1 MKTRSSRWAAVLLMM
16 GAVAAIAQA
25 ESAVNVVDQTGRTV
39 VVSQPIERVVS
50 VYGSETY
57 FLYTLGV
64 GDRLVAAWYTGVK
77 GVSQAWDAMFRLEP
91 RLADILCF
99 GDPNVEELAAREPD
113 LILADGVRHAAF
125 SETMSALGIPVIQ
138 YLVETPD
145 ALVQAMTL
153 TGEAFGGDA
162 QVHAAHFSADFTR
175 ILDAA
180 ARDVAA
186 IPADERPRVLF
197 VGTSPLQVAGGA
209 MYQTLL
215 VEAAGG
221 RSVAAHLVGS
231 WNTVTLEQ
239 VLVWNP
245 DVIVIAP
252 YGSVTP
258 STFLDSP
265 DWQSVRAVAQGR
277 VYRMPR
283 VVAPMDTP
291 VPESVLGVVW
301 LAGALYPERT
311 TLDMATEATA
321 FYSTYYG
328 YALSA
333 EELAHL
339 AGR

>member
-1 MKTRSSRWAAVLLMM
+1 MKTRFSGSVAVLL
-16 GAVAAIAQA
+16 VATLASLAQA
-25 ESAVNVVDQTGRTV
+25 ENEIGLVDQTGRSV
-39 VVSQPIERVVS
+39 VVSQPVERVAS
-50 VYGSETY
+50 VYGSGTY
-57 FLYTLGV
+57 FLYALGV

-77 GVSQAWDAMFRLEP
+77 GLSQAWDAMFRLEP

-99 GDPNVEELAAREPD
+99 GDPNVEELAARKPD
-113 LILADGVRHAAF
+113 LILADGARHAAF
-125 SETMSALGIPVIQ
+125 SETMSALGIPTIQ

-145 ALVQAMTL
+145 ALVQAMTI
-153 TGEAFGGDA
+153 TGEALGGDA
-162 QVHAAHFSADFTR
+162 KARAVQFRDDFAR

-186 IPADERPRVLF
+186 VPDDERPRVLF

-245 DVIVIAP
+245 EVIVIAP

-291 VPESVLGVVW
+291 VPESVLGIVW
-301 LAGALYPERT
+301 LAGVLYPERT

>member
-1 MKTRSSRWAAVLLMM
+1 VKTRFSGWVAVLL
-16 GAVAAIAQA
+16 VATLASLAQA
-25 ESAVNVVDQTGRTV
+25 ENEIGLVDQTGRSV
-39 VVSQPIERVVS
+39 VVSQPVERIAS
-50 VYGSETY
+50 VYGSGTY

-77 GVSQAWDAMFRLEP
+77 GLSQAWDAMFRLEP

-113 LILADGVRHAAF
+113 LILADGARHAAF
-125 SETMSALGIPVIQ
+125 SETMTNLGIPTIQ

-145 ALVQAMTL
+145 TLVQAMTI
-153 TGEAFGGDA
+153 TGEALGGDA
-162 QVHAAHFSADFTR
+162 KARAVQFGDDFAR
-175 ILDAA
+175 ILDTA

-186 IPADERPRVLF
+186 VPDDERPRVLF
-197 VGTSPLQVAGGA
+197 VGTSPLQVAGGD

-231 WNTVTLEQ
+231 WNTVNLEQ

-291 VPESVLGVVW
+291 VPESVLGIVW
-301 LAGALYPERT
+301 LAGVLYPERT